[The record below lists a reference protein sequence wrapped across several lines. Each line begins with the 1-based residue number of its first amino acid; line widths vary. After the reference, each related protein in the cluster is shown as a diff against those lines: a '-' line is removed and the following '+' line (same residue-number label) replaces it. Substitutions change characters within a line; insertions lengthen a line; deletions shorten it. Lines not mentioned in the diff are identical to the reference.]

1 MLQISL
7 VIDIVVLGVCVF
19 LGVGVSFGF
28 IIFWDLSV
36 LFELLGLLGAVFSG
50 LGISGSVF
58 FSLAGM

>member
-19 LGVGVSFGF
+19 LGVFGF

-50 LGISGSVF
+50 LGVSGGVF